1 MKKSELPISPHLQI
15 YKPQITSI
23 LSITHRITGVCL
35 NFLIIFVSLWLL
47 SLSLGENIYNY
58 FIEFSNT
65 IFMKLVMSISIFGL
79 SYHAMNGI
87 RHVFWDFG
95 FFLNNSSALISGIIV
110 ILSAFVLSILL
121 IFKLGIVSWSLV
133 ILVLGYFK
141 NYSL

>member
-23 LSITHRITGVCL
+23 LSITHRITGLCL

-47 SLSLGENIYNY
+47 SLSLGEHFYNY

-87 RHVFWDFG
+87 RHIFWDFG
-95 FFLNNSSALISGIIV
+95 FFLNNLSALISGIIV
-110 ILSAFVLSILL
+110 IFLAFGLSILL
-121 IFKLGIVSWSLV
+121 ILKFGIIS
-133 ILVLGYFK
+133 
-141 NYSL
+141 

>member
-87 RHVFWDFG
+87 RHIFWDFG

-110 ILSAFVLSILL
+110 VLSAFVLSILL
-121 IFKLGIVSWSLV
+121 IFKLGI
-133 ILVLGYFK
+133 IQ
-141 NYSL
+141 

>member
-1 MKKSELPISPHLQI
+1 MKKSDLLISPHLQI

-87 RHVFWDFG
+87 RHIFWDFG
-95 FFLNNSSALISGIIV
+95 LFLNNSSALISGIIV
-110 ILSAFVLSILL
+110 VLSAFVLSILL
-121 IFKLGIVSWSLV
+121 IFKLGIVS
-133 ILVLGYFK
+133 
-141 NYSL
+141 

>member
-47 SLSLGENIYNY
+47 SLSLGENVYNY

-87 RHVFWDFG
+87 RHIFWDFG

-110 ILSAFVLSILL
+110 VLSAFVLSILL
-121 IFKLGIVSWSLV
+121 IFKLGI
-133 ILVLGYFK
+133 I
-141 NYSL
+141 

>member
-47 SLSLGENIYNY
+47 SLSLGENVYNY

-87 RHVFWDFG
+87 RHIFWDFG

-110 ILSAFVLSILL
+110 VLSAFVLSILF
-121 IFKLGIVSWSLV
+121 IFKLGIIS
-133 ILVLGYFK
+133 
-141 NYSL
+141 

>member
-23 LSITHRITGVCL
+23 LSITHRITGMCL

-87 RHVFWDFG
+87 RHIFWDFG
-95 FFLNNSSALISGIIV
+95 FFLNNSSALISGVIV
-110 ILSAFVLSILL
+110 VSLAFILSVLL
-121 IFKLGIVSWSLV
+121 IFKLGLF
-133 ILVLGYFK
+133 L
-141 NYSL
+141 

>member
-23 LSITHRITGVCL
+23 LSITHRITGMCL

-47 SLSLGENIYNY
+47 SLSLGENIYNN

-87 RHVFWDFG
+87 RHIFWDFG

-110 ILSAFVLSILL
+110 VLSAFVLSILL
-121 IFKLGIVSWSLV
+121 IFKLGI
-133 ILVLGYFK
+133 IQ
-141 NYSL
+141 

>member
-23 LSITHRITGVCL
+23 LSITHRITGICL

-47 SLSLGENIYNY
+47 SLSLGENVYNY

-87 RHVFWDFG
+87 RHILWDFG
-95 FFLNNSSALISGIIV
+95 FFLNNLSALISGIIV
-110 ILSAFVLSILL
+110 ILSALVLSILL
-121 IFKLGIVSWSLV
+121 IFKLGIIS
-133 ILVLGYFK
+133 
-141 NYSL
+141 

>member
-35 NFLIIFVSLWLL
+35 NFLILFVSLWLL

-87 RHVFWDFG
+87 RHIFWDFG

-110 ILSAFVLSILL
+110 VLSAFVLSILL
-121 IFKLGIVSWSLV
+121 IFKLGIIS
-133 ILVLGYFK
+133 
-141 NYSL
+141 

>member
-47 SLSLGENIYNY
+47 SLSLGENTYNY

-87 RHVFWDFG
+87 RHIFWDFG

-110 ILSAFVLSILL
+110 VLSAFVLSILL
-121 IFKLGIVSWSLV
+121 IFKLGIIS
-133 ILVLGYFK
+133 
-141 NYSL
+141 

>member
-35 NFLIIFVSLWLL
+35 NFLIIFVSVWLL
-47 SLSLGENIYNY
+47 SLSLGENAYNY

-87 RHVFWDFG
+87 RHIFWDFG

-110 ILSAFVLSILL
+110 VLSAFVLSILL
-121 IFKLGIVSWSLV
+121 IFKLGI
-133 ILVLGYFK
+133 I
-141 NYSL
+141 

>member
-35 NFLIIFVSLWLL
+35 NFSIIFVSLWLL

-87 RHVFWDFG
+87 RHILWDFG
-95 FFLNNSSALISGIIV
+95 FFLNNLSGLISGIIV
-110 ILSAFVLSILL
+110 ILSALVLSILL
-121 IFKLGIVSWSLV
+121 IFKLGIIS
-133 ILVLGYFK
+133 
-141 NYSL
+141 

>member
-23 LSITHRITGVCL
+23 LSITHRITGICL

-47 SLSLGENIYNY
+47 SLSLGENVYNY

-87 RHVFWDFG
+87 RHIFWDFG

-110 ILSAFVLSILL
+110 VLSAFVLSILL
-121 IFKLGIVSWSLV
+121 IFKLGI
-133 ILVLGYFK
+133 IQ
-141 NYSL
+141 

>member
-47 SLSLGENIYNY
+47 SLSLGENAYNY

-87 RHVFWDFG
+87 RHILWDFG
-95 FFLNNSSALISGIIV
+95 FFLNNLSALISGIIV
-110 ILSAFVLSILL
+110 VLSAFVLSILL
-121 IFKLGIVSWSLV
+121 IFKLGI
-133 ILVLGYFK
+133 I
-141 NYSL
+141 

>member
-23 LSITHRITGVCL
+23 LSITHRITGMCL

-47 SLSLGENIYNY
+47 SLSLGENAYNY

-87 RHVFWDFG
+87 RHIFWDFG

-110 ILSAFVLSILL
+110 VLSAFVLSILL
-121 IFKLGIVSWSLV
+121 IFKLGI
-133 ILVLGYFK
+133 IQ
-141 NYSL
+141 

>member
-87 RHVFWDFG
+87 RHIFWDFG

-110 ILSAFVLSILL
+110 VSLALMLSGRYLLMCLVVVEEYHCSVLT
-121 IFKLGIVSWSLV
+121 
-133 ILVLGYFK
+133 
-141 NYSL
+141 